1 MIDFI
6 DKLKRSFQRLLLFS
20 RLFQINRKVAA
31 QIEPEIPEK
40 PIVFFNATA
49 RIKGLNL
56 NAAFSMIASWGIQ
69 LAGRRV
75 VHFSCRSGM
84 SHCVLGAGLGDP
96 KDPPPCH
103 ECVKDSGWFTGSAPT
118 SWFDYRE
125 NPELKSQLNNKSV
138 SELEEIKYK
147 GRPLGQLT
155 LISIRW
161 ILRRHHLEDDEIT
174 RYLFGEFI
182 LSAHNIAE
190 KFSELIDE
198 IDPETVV
205 VFNGLQYPEA
215 VVRWVATQRG
225 LRVITYEVN
234 LQPFSAFFTD
244 GQATEYSLNIPQSF
258 NLTEKQNRVLD
269 QYLKL
274 RFKGDFK
281 MAGIKFW
288 SAMDQLPAEFLSFA
302 DGFDGLVPVFTNVIF
317 DTSQAHANTI
327 FPHMFAWLD
336 LVRETA
342 EKTPKILFV
351 IRAHPDEM
359 RKGKSSQESVI
370 SWAADQGLEN
380 LPNVMLIGPDET
392 LSSYELI
399 QRSKFTLVYNSSIG
413 LEATLLGAPVLC
425 AGKARYTQYPTVFYP
440 DSITEY
446 KELLIS
452 FLIKDKIHVPDHLYE
467 NGRRFLFYQLYR
479 ASLPFDQ
486 FLSDFPRSGYVQ
498 LKRFSWKGLLPGSSP
513 VVDCVVNGILN
524 GDEFIMETDLDS
536 GELAVK

>member
-1 MIDFI
+1 MINFI
-6 DKLKRSFQRLLLFS
+6 DKLKRSFQRLQLYC

-31 QIEPEIPEK
+31 QVESEIPEE

-56 NAAFSMIASWGIQ
+56 NAAFSMITSWGIQ
-69 LAGRRV
+69 MTGRRV

-96 KDPPPCH
+96 KDPPPCQ
-103 ECVKDSGWFTGSAPT
+103 ECIRDSGWFTGSAPT
-118 SWFDYRE
+118 SWFEYHE
-125 NPELKSQLNNKSV
+125 NPDLKILLNNKSV

-147 GRPLGQLT
+147 GRPLGRLALT
-155 LISIRW
+155 SIRW
-161 ILRRHHLEDDEIT
+161 ILRRYHLVDDEIT
-174 RYLFGEFI
+174 RYLYGEFI
-182 LSAHNIAE
+182 LSANNIAE
-190 KFSELIDE
+190 KFSEFIGE

-225 LRVITYEVN
+225 IRVITYEVN

-258 NLTEKQNRVLD
+258 DLSENQNRVLD
-269 QYLKL
+269 QYLRM

-288 SAMDQLPAEFLSFA
+288 SAMDQLPADFLTFA
-302 DGFDGLVPVFTNVIF
+302 DGFEGLVPVFTNVIF

-336 LVRETA
+336 LIRETA

-359 RKGKSSQESVI
+359 RKGKSSQESVS
-370 SWAADQGLEN
+370 SWADDQGLEN

-440 DSITEY
+440 DSLSEY
-446 KELLIS
+446 KELLTS
-452 FLIKDKIHVPDHLYE
+452 FLFEDEIHVPDYLYK

-486 FLSDFPRSGYVQ
+486 FLSDFPRSGYVH
-498 LKRFSWKGLLPGSSP
+498 LKRFSWKKLLPGNSH

-524 GDEFIMETDLDS
+524 GDEFILETDLNPD
-536 GELAVK
+536 ELGVK

>member
-6 DKLKRSFQRLLLFS
+6 NKLKRGFQRLQLYS
-20 RLFQINRKVAA
+20 RLFQLNRKVAA
-31 QIEPEIPEK
+31 HTEPEILGH
-40 PIVFFNATA
+40 PIIFFNTSA
-49 RIKGLNL
+49 RLEGLNL
-56 NAAFSMIASWGIQ
+56 NAAFSMITSWGIQ
-69 LAGRRV
+69 LAGRRAY
-75 VHFSCRSGM
+75 HFSCRSGM

-96 KDPPPCH
+96 KAPPPCQG
-103 ECVKDSGWFTGSAPT
+103 CIKDSGWFTGAAPT
-118 SWFDYRE
+118 IWFDYQE
-125 NPELKSQLNNKSV
+125 APELRIQLNNKSV
-138 SELEEIKYK
+138 SELEEIKYND
-147 GRPLGQLT
+147 RPLGRLV
-155 LISIRW
+155 LPSLRW
-161 ILRRHHLEDDEIT
+161 ILRRHHLNNDEIT
-174 RYLFGEFI
+174 RYLFCEFI

-190 KFSELIDE
+190 KFSQFIGE

-215 VVRWVATQRG
+215 TVRWVAKHG
-225 LRVITYEVN
+225 GIRVITHEVN
-234 LQPFSAFFTD
+234 LQPFSAFFTA
-244 GQATEYSLNIPQSF
+244 GQATIYPLNIPENF
-258 NLTEKQNRVLD
+258 VLTEEQNRVLD
-269 QYLKL
+269 QYLQL

-281 MAGIKFW
+281 MAGIEFW
-288 SAMDQLPAEFLSFA
+288 PTMDQLPADFLAFA
-302 DGFDGLVPVFTNVIF
+302 EGFEGLVPVFTNVIF

-342 EKTPKILFV
+342 EKHQRVLFV

-359 RKGKSSQESVI
+359 RKGKSSQESVV

-399 QRSKFTLVYNSSIG
+399 QRSKFTMVYNSSIG

-446 KELLIS
+446 EDQLYS
-452 FLIKDKIHVPDHLYE
+452 FLTADEIHLPAQFYE
-467 NGRRFLFYQLYR
+467 NARRFLYYQLYR
-479 ASLPFDQ
+479 ASLPFDE
-486 FLSDFPRSGYVQ
+486 FLSDHPTPGYVQ
-498 LKRFSWKGLLPGSSP
+498 LKRFSWKRLLPGGSA

-524 GDEFIMETDLDS
+524 GDEFVLETDQL
-536 GELAVK
+536 